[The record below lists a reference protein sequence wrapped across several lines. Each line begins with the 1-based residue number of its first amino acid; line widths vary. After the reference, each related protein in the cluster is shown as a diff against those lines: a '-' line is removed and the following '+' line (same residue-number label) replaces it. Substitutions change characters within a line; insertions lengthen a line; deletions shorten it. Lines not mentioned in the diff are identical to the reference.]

1 MNLKKL
7 IEQVLLENQEE
18 AYDPTKKFYEK
29 YRTGTVSGAA
39 MAQLIDHVQQY
50 DNIQDGRGLD
60 PAGRKPDQIPPIPDD
75 IRQKAEEYLNAPE
88 YQQHLDYMKGLDSQ
102 INNAKAMSRMR
113 YIRRNS

>member
-1 MNLKKL
+1 MNFDKL
-7 IEQVLLENQEE
+7 IKQVLLENDYE
-18 AYDPTKKFYEK
+18 PNKFFYAK
-29 YRTGTVSGAA
+29 YRTPGNVSGAA

-50 DNIQDGRGLD
+50 DNIQAGRGLD